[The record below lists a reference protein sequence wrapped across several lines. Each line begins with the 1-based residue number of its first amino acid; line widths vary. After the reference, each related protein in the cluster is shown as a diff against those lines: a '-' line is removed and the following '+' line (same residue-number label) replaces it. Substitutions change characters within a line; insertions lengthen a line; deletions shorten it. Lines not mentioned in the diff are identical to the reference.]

1 MKYKIYIYTFLIFL
15 YSQMN
20 INNENNTYDICDE
33 IKNNII
39 HLINISKYMDNSL
52 KIQQA
57 KAMRK

>member
-1 MKYKIYIYTFLIFL
+1 
-15 YSQMN
+15 MN